1 MNASGQTVAWYV
13 LKIPG
18 EQYANSSGCMLGV
31 EEPYPH
37 LAVGKTSYHHR
48 VKAEDES
55 TDDVYDRFPCD
66 TVGHAAHR
74 STHRLKAFS

>member
-37 LAVGKTSYHHR
+37 LAVGKTSSRH
-48 VKAEDES
+48 VKAEGWS
-55 TDDVYDRFPCD
+55 TDGGYDRFPRD
-66 TVGHAAHR
+66 TIGYAAYR
-74 STHRLKAFS
+74 STHHLKAVS